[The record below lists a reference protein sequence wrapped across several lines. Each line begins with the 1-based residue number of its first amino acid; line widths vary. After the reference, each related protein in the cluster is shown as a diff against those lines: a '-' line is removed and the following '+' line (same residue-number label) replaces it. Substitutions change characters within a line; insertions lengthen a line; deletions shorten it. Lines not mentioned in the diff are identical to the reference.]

1 MPKFAY
7 IGDPTNIGSLGLT
20 DIGGIQFPL
29 AFQSSRSHVY
39 ELTITFSVVPATLA
53 LRGIV
58 RVGNAKTIA
67 SGTVTP
73 LDDADSPVIVNPVRA
88 VVYGPT
94 ARTVLNFAVN
104 ESTTYTWSAM
114 DDDQRIVLSGGVAG
128 ILSNNALT
136 AGCITTTA
144 NAGLTAV
151 ADFKFENT

>member
-7 IGDPTNIGSLGLT
+7 IGDPTNIGGVGTT
-20 DIGGIQFPL
+20 DIGGIQFPIT
-29 AFQSSRSHVY
+29 FQSSRAHVY
-39 ELTITFSVVPATLA
+39 ELTITFSVVPTTLA

-58 RVGNAKTIA
+58 RVGSAKTVP

-73 LDDADSPVIVNPVRA
+73 LDDADSPVIINPIRT
-88 VVYGPT
+88 VVYGPN
-94 ARTVLNFAVN
+94 ARTVLDFSVN

-114 DDDQRIVLSGGVAG
+114 DDDQRIVLGGGTAG

-136 AGCITTTA
+136 AGCITTSA